1 VRIVKTLV
9 SGTAGGV
16 GWFSIPQMHVSIL
29 VISAVMAIL
38 AGYLCYWFYQIG
50 VRLKN
55 ESYGQKL
62 YKSMEDTFREN
73 KRMDYQK
80 LQLWLK
86 SYGAGFAVKG
96 FEEPFYF
103 ITVNALFGLTVL
115 GVFSIISS
123 IFTGMIMAVVMLVTE
138 IVLFMWIDRKNNKEM
153 LNDVA
158 FLYDATA
165 IQLASNIYMS
175 QAITNCVEYISNK
188 RLRQAL
194 LELCNSLNLGGDVRA
209 ATKDFSEKFHNQY
222 LDTFCNVVVQITA
235 ETGEPGKLIEDMSKQ
250 LSILKETNFVARKKS
265 TENKLQLC
273 IIGIFIVFIILIFYL
288 CIASMTGSTDMLF

>member
-1 VRIVKTLV
+1 
-9 SGTAGGV
+9 
-16 GWFSIPQMHVSIL
+16 MHVSIL